1 MFTGSTQQDQNKLID
16 YLCSDDFQ
24 DPEIFRDENGKTY
37 FKTDV
42 LEDIYSNASKPIN
55 FHQVADCVITGTTT
69 ITTYGHTRLVE
80 SNKTLP
86 NQTNWGT
93 AETFQTYFNE
103 ELVKTEINEDSV
115 VLIYKAVKGASTNLE
130 SPYVCFKDVY
140 KVIDNKLVKQPR
152 IFGKIEPQRIIEETY
167 LFD

>member
-1 MFTGSTQQDQNKLID
+1 MFTGSTKQDQNKSIN
-16 YLCSDDFQ
+16 YLCFNDSFQ
-24 DPEIFRDENGKTY
+24 DPEIFTDENGKTY

-42 LEDIYSNASKPIN
+42 LEDIYEKASNNN
-55 FHQVADCVITGTTT
+55 FFQVGDCVITGTTT
-69 ITTYGHTRLVE
+69 ITTDGHTRLVE

-93 AETFQTYFNE
+93 AGTFKTYFNE

-115 VLIYKAVKGASTNLE
+115 VLIYKAVKATSINLE
-130 SPYVCFKDVY
+130 SPYICFKDVY

-152 IFGKIEPQRIIEETY
+152 IFGKIEPQRTIEETY